1 MSTFLKIY
9 DEKSYLEVG
18 LLDGYISIATDYN
31 VEDGGYPAYT
41 EVKLNKA
48 EPACASSAL
57 LYRLLFFVVTF
68 VELLDTTTSSYVTLL
83 TSEEWMAF
91 RANIHA

>member
-41 EVKLNKA
+41 EVKLNKT
-48 EPACASSAL
+48 E
-57 LYRLLFFVVTF
+57 VD
-68 VELLDTTTSSYVTLL
+68 ELIEFLQKRRD
-83 TSEEWMAF
+83 EME
-91 RANIHA
+91 

>member
-31 VEDGGYPAYT
+31 VEDRGYPAYT

-48 EPACASSAL
+48 E
-57 LYRLLFFVVTF
+57 VD
-68 VELLDTTTSSYVTLL
+68 ELIEFLQKRRD
-83 TSEEWMAF
+83 EME
-91 RANIHA
+91 